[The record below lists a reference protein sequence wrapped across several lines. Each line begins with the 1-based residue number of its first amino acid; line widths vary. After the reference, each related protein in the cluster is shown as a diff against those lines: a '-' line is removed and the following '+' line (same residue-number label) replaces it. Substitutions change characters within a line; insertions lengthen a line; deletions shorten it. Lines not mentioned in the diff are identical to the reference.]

1 MASTGPLSEAF
12 LADDRGEAQAPD
24 VPRRLVVVVFDG
36 ALMGSMSFACGV
48 FDIAAYYGALPGLDL
63 RIVAGEPGA
72 AIVGGGL
79 SCAVPHDLAA
89 IRAADLVVV
98 PNLPQ
103 PTAERPPEPALEA
116 LRAAHAGGARV
127 AGLCSG
133 AFVLAAAGLLD
144 GRAATTHWS
153 VAARL
158 AELHPAVRVDASVL
172 YIDDGDVLTA
182 GGGAAGMD
190 LGLHLIR
197 SMLGSAGANRVARA
211 MVVPPHRAGGQAQ
224 YVEAPVPEL
233 DAADPVA
240 ETIAWAL
247 DRLDT
252 ALPVSALARRA
263 HMSRRNYDRRF
274 REITG
279 CAPAQWLAHQRVIR
293 AQQLLETS
301 DMPVDEV
308 ARHSGFPS
316 AAALRVRFRQVAGVT
331 PTAYR
336 ETFAHPAERHGLS

>member
-1 MASTGPLSEAF
+1 MLAGAF
-12 LADDRGEAQAPD
+12 RAADGARPGSAP
-24 VPRRLVVVVFDG
+24 VRLVVVVFDG
-36 ALMGSMSFACGV
+36 ALLGSMSFACGV
-48 FDIAAYYGALPGLDL
+48 FDIAAHYGALPGTDL

-79 SCAVPHDLAA
+79 SCAVPYDLDA
-89 IRAADLVVV
+89 IRGADLIVV

-103 PTAERPPEPALEA
+103 PTAERPPEPVLDA
-116 LRAAHAGGARV
+116 LRAAHALGGRV

-133 AFVLAAAGLLD
+133 TFVLAAAGLLD
-144 GRAATTHWS
+144 GRPATTHWS
-153 VAARL
+153 LAGRL
-158 AELHPAVRVDASVL
+158 AELYPAVRVDAAVL
-172 YIDDGDVLTA
+172 YVDDGDVLTA

-197 SMLGSAGANRVARA
+197 SMLGASDAGRLARA
-211 MVVPPHRAGGQAQ
+211 LVVPPHRSGGQAQ
-224 YVEAPVPEL
+224 YIESPLPEL
-233 DAADPVA
+233 DASDPVA
-240 ETIAWAL
+240 ETIGWAL
-247 DRLDT
+247 GRLES

-293 AQQLLETS
+293 AQQLLESS
-301 DMPVDEV
+301 DLTVDEV
-308 ARHSGFPS
+308 ARRSGFPS
-316 AAALRVRFRQVAGVT
+316 AAALRARFRQAVGVT

-336 ETFAHPAERHGLS
+336 ATFGHRPGPSGTS